1 MKNRLLPLLL
11 ALLPLVACTAAPS
24 GSVNR
29 YDGKGTEVGNAL
41 LNAALEMRNIIKAE
55 KNGLMVVQVE
65 LKNRRTTPLAFQWS
79 VEWYDRAGLKIN
91 YVPQHWEPERLA
103 GSASKTIQMVAP
115 SPEAVSW
122 QLQVG
127 SRDEVQ

>member
-1 MKNRLLPLLL
+1 MKNLLLPFSLS
-11 ALLPLVACTAAPS
+11 LLPLVACTTAPS
-24 GSVNR
+24 GSVVR
-29 YDGKGTEVGNAL
+29 YDGKGTEIGNSL
-41 LNAALEMRNIIKAE
+41 LNAALEMRNIVRAE
-55 KNGLMVVQVE
+55 KHGLMVVQVD

-79 VEWYDRAGLKIN
+79 VEWYDRAGLKIS

-127 SRDEVQ
+127 SRDEIQ

>member
-1 MKNRLLPLLL
+1 MKTRLLL
-11 ALLPLVACTAAPS
+11 ASLALFSLAACRVTPQ

-29 YDGKGTEVGNAL
+29 TDGKSTEVGNSL
-41 LNAALEMRNIIKAE
+41 LNAALEMRNIVKAE
-55 KNGLMVVQVE
+55 KNGLMVVQLE
-65 LKNRRTTPLAFQWS
+65 LRNRRTSPLAFQWT
-79 VEWYDRAGLKIN
+79 VEWYDRAGLKLS